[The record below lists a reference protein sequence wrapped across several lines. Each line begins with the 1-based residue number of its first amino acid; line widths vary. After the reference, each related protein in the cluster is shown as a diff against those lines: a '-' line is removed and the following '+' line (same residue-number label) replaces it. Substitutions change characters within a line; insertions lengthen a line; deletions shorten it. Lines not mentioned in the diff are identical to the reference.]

1 MNHVR
6 DCEFFS
12 SLMRLTTLSNDPLG
26 TAHNSGAID
35 ETKAV
40 HDRGSGEFFFSM
52 PGDFFSFVFHFFFF
66 FFFSSDVFLAHC
78 R

>member
-26 TAHNSGAID
+26 TAHNSGAIE

-40 HDRGSGEFFFSM
+40 PDRESGEFFFFRC
-52 PGDFFSFVFHFFFF
+52 PETFFLFLFFFPAIYF
-66 FFFSSDVFLAHC
+66 WHIAANV
-78 R
+78 

>member
-26 TAHNSGAID
+26 TAHNSGAIE

-40 HDRGSGEFFFSM
+40 HDRGSGKFFFIFY
-52 PGDFFSFVFHFFFF
+52 FFSAIYFWHIAANV
-66 FFFSSDVFLAHC
+66 
-78 R
+78 